1 MPLTC
6 DLCRGTALGPVYAPE
21 QSARK
26 RTVMLCAHCG
36 LLQSAPRERITS
48 AARRSHLR
56 HAKAFRAEANLATL
70 RPFLKKGA
78 PLRVLDVGA
87 HRGAFALDLKA
98 AYPKA
103 TIIGIEPNERL
114 VAPWARKPGFTWLH
128 ARFEDTRLEDEG
140 FDLIYSC
147 HTLERLKSAR
157 EALLAHRAALAPG
170 GYLLL
175 EVPNVAR
182 IAAADIVD
190 EFFADKRL
198 HHFSRRTLIRM
209 LGVCGL
215 RAIAIADTR
224 DTANLTVV
232 AVKGDEPRLA
242 VPADPQEVE
251 ATAALISTYQ
261 ATRLKNMT
269 ALAGVART
277 IDAMAPRKVA
287 VWGAGRLL
295 GNLIET
301 GGLKPQSLAAVVDR
315 NLTRYTGEVHGVPL
329 SPPDMLARL
338 KPDIVVVLSRSLE
351 HEIRREAETHVPSA
365 EVIAYAE
372 LLERAKAHAAA

>member
-6 DLCRGTALGPVYAPE
+6 DLCRGTALERAYAP
-21 QSARK
+21 QSASRK
-26 RTVMLCAHCG
+26 HVMLCTHCG
-36 LLQSAPRERITS
+36 LLQSAPRERETGAS
-48 AARRSHLR
+48 QRSHLR
-56 HAKAFRAEANLATL
+56 HAKGFRAEANLATL
-70 RPFLKKGA
+70 RPFLKKDK

-87 HRGAFALDLKA
+87 HRGAFALELKA
-98 AYPKA
+98 AHPNA
-103 TIIGIEPNERL
+103 QIIGIEPDARL
-114 VAPWARKPGFTWLH
+114 VGAWARKPGFTWLH

-170 GYLLL
+170 GYLLI

-182 IAAADIVD
+182 IAASDIVD
-190 EFFADKRL
+190 EFFAEKHL
-198 HHFSRRTLIRM
+198 YHFSRRTLIRL

-215 RAIAIADTR
+215 RAVAIADTR

-242 VPADPQEVE
+242 VPTDPHEVE
-251 ATAALISTYQ
+251 AAAALISTYQ
-261 ATRLKNMT
+261 ATRLKNVS
-269 ALAGVART
+269 ALANVART

-295 GNLIET
+295 GNLIES
-301 GGLKPQSLAAVVDR
+301 GGLKPQSLAAVVDK
-315 NLTRYTGEVHGVPL
+315 NLIRYTGEVHGVPL
-329 SPPDMLARL
+329 SPPELLARL
-338 KPDIVVVLSRSLE
+338 KPDIIVVLSRTLE
-351 HEIRREAETHVPSA
+351 HEIRREAETRVPSA
-365 EVIAYAE
+365 EVIAYTE
-372 LLERAKAHAAA
+372 LLRRANAHVAA

>member
-1 MPLTC
+1 MALTC
-6 DLCRGTALGPVYAPE
+6 DLCHSAALERVYAP
-21 QSARK
+21 QRSARK
-26 RTVMLCAHCG
+26 QIVLLCSHCG
-36 LLQSAPRERITS
+36 FLQSTIRGNTALTRH
-48 AARRSHLR
+48 ASHLR
-56 HAKAFRAEANLATL
+56 HAKGLRAEANLATL
-70 RPFLKKGA
+70 RPFLSKTK

-87 HRGAFALDLKA
+87 HRGAFALELKA

-103 TIIGIEPNERL
+103 TVIGIEPNERL
-114 VAPWARKPGFTWLH
+114 VGGWARKPGFTWLH

-170 GYLLL
+170 GYLLI

-182 IAAADIVD
+182 IASNDVVD
-190 EFFADKRL
+190 EFFADK
-198 HHFSRRTLIRM
+198 HIFHFSRRTLVRM
-209 LGVCGL
+209 LSVCGL
-215 RAIAIADTR
+215 RAVAIADTR

-232 AVKGDEPRLA
+232 AVKANEPQLA

-251 ATAALISTYQ
+251 AAAALISTYH
-261 ATRLKNMT
+261 AARMRNLTTLSI
-269 ALAGVART
+269 VART

-295 GNLIET
+295 ASLIEN
-301 GGLKPQSLAAVVDR
+301 GGLKPQSLAAVVDK
-315 NLTRYTGEVHGVPL
+315 NLIRYTNEAHGVPL
-329 SPPDMLARL
+329 SPPEVLARL

-351 HEIRREAETHVPSA
+351 DEIRQEAVAHVPGA
-365 EVIAYAE
+365 EVIAYTE
-372 LLERAKAHAAA
+372 LLERAKTHAAA